1 MWLWERTET
10 CRGGSNLGANDTL
23 WCRAVSVVLYHTT
36 KSVASLKVY
45 QEAHVSTADRI
56 APPKP
61 KHLFGRMWRHVTD
74 AASEVA
80 HLVRLAIPI
89 VIGLASSTLISV
101 VDTVMIAP
109 LGTFRLAATSI
120 TVSILLIFYSGLYG
134 VTSVA
139 GVLVA
144 RHYGAK
150 DFDRVST
157 DIASGLALSVLSGLV
172 AAVVMIGLLPLLE
185 RIGQPAEIVEVV
197 TPYWIAMA
205 VSLIPYSTFH
215 ALKGLY
221 DGIDKPWTG
230 VLFSFLGVGV
240 NIPTNYLLI
249 HGVGPWDGM
258 GLLGAGVAS
267 LISLCVSFG
276 VALVHWRYAASMT
289 QTRQQVWMKRSNIR
303 FQLREGVSL
312 AIGYIANGGAYAL
325 TGLMLGWF
333 GASALAAHQVVNSV
347 SSVLYMLPLGM
358 SAAVA
363 IRIGQTV
370 GADESGRLG
379 SIASAAIGAVVIWM
393 GLVTLGVLLAG
404 PTIANA
410 LSDAPEVV
418 SIATTMFVVLAGMQ
432 IVDGVQ
438 TTGFGMLRGIL
449 DNRWSVAVT
458 LVGFWLV
465 ALPTAYIVG
474 FVLRM
479 GPSGVWLGYGL
490 GLLPVAIALPV
501 RFARLTRESRSR
513 VPVQSS

>member
-1 MWLWERTET
+1 M
-10 CRGGSNLGANDTL
+10 
-23 WCRAVSVVLYHTT
+23 
-36 KSVASLKVY
+36 
-45 QEAHVSTADRI
+45 STVDRV

-61 KHLFGRMWRHVTD
+61 KQVFQRVLRHVINAT
-74 AASEVA
+74 SEVA
-80 HLVRLAIPI
+80 QLVRLAIPI

-109 LGTFRLAATSI
+109 LGTSGLAATSI
-120 TVSILLIFYSGLYG
+120 TVSVLLIFYSGLYG

-144 RHYGAK
+144 RHYGAR
-150 DFDRVST
+150 DFDRVSA
-157 DIASGLALSVLSGLV
+157 DIASGLALAALSGLV
-172 AAVVMIGLLPLLE
+172 AAAIMIGLLPLLE
-185 RIGQPAEIVEVV
+185 GIGQPADVVEVMK
-197 TPYWIAMA
+197 PYWIAMA

-215 ALKGLY
+215 VLKGLY

-230 VLFSFLGVGV
+230 VLFSFLGVTM
-240 NIPTNYLLI
+240 NIPINYLLI
-249 HGVGPWDGM
+249 HGVGAWDGI

-267 LISLCVSFG
+267 LISLSVSFG
-276 VALVHWRYAASMT
+276 VSFVHWRYAASMT
-289 QTRQQVWMKRSNIR
+289 QTRQQAAMRWSNIL
-303 FQLREGVSL
+303 FQFREGISL

-363 IRIGQTV
+363 IRIGQAV
-370 GADESGRLG
+370 GADEFDRLG
-379 SIASAAIGAVVIWM
+379 SIATAAVGSVVIWM

-404 PTIANA
+404 ATIANA

-418 SIATTMFVVLAGMQ
+418 AIATTMFVVLAGMQ

-438 TTGFGMLRGIL
+438 TTGFGMLRGVL

-474 FVLRM
+474 FVLRL

-490 GLLPVAIALPV
+490 GLLPIAIALPV
-501 RFARLTRESRSR
+501 RFARLTRTSRSQ
-513 VPVQSS
+513 VLGQSR

>member
-1 MWLWERTET
+1 M
-10 CRGGSNLGANDTL
+10 SIADS
-23 WCRAVSVVLYHTT
+23 VS
-36 KSVASLKVY
+36 
-45 QEAHVSTADRI
+45 
-56 APPKP
+56 PPRL
-61 KHLFGRMWRHVTD
+61 KHLFRRVVRHVVD

-80 HLVRLAIPI
+80 HLTRLAIPI

-109 LGTFRLAATSI
+109 LGTFPLAATSI
-120 TVSILLIFYSGLYG
+120 TVSMLLIFYSGLYG

-150 DFDRVST
+150 DFDRVSM
-157 DIASGLALSVLSGLV
+157 DIASGFALAALSGLV
-172 AAVVMIGLLPLLE
+172 AAAIMIGLLPLLE
-185 RIGQPAEIVEVV
+185 RIGQPAEIVAVV

-215 ALKGLY
+215 VLKGLY
-221 DGIDKPWTG
+221 DGIDKPWIG
-230 VLFSFLGVGV
+230 VLFSFVGVAV

-249 HGVGPWDGM
+249 HGVGAWN
-258 GLLGAGVAS
+258 GLGLPGAGLAS
-267 LISLCVSFG
+267 LISMVVSFA
-276 VALVHWRYAASMT
+276 VACLHWRYASSMM
-289 QTRQQVWMKRSNIR
+289 QTRRRISMKRSDIL

-363 IRIGQTV
+363 IRIGQAV
-370 GADESGRLG
+370 GADEYHRLG
-379 SIASAAIGAVVIWM
+379 SIATAAIGAVVIWM
-393 GLVTLGVLLAG
+393 GLVTLGVLVG
-404 PTIANA
+404 GSTIANA
-410 LSDAPEVV
+410 LSDAPDVV
-418 SIATTMFVVLAGMQ
+418 EIATTMFVVLAGMQ

-438 TTGFGMLRGIL
+438 TTGFGMLRGVL

-465 ALPTAYIVG
+465 ALPGAYIVG
-474 FVLRM
+474 FVLRL

-513 VPVQSS
+513 VLGQRR